1 MITDPWIFENANIW
15 RDDMLKE
22 LQCSIYRGG
31 TSKGAFV
38 MEEDLPENKEEC
50 DQILLKIMGSPDQRQ
65 INGLGGAV
73 STTSKVAIISKETT
87 EDWDVNYTF
96 AQVQIDKPFVS
107 YAGNCGNISSA
118 VGVFALENDLVEIS
132 APITTVRV
140 YNTNTKKI
148 IHEHIPTPNGEITYE
163 GEFSISGVPGTGS
176 KIELEFLNPEGSF
189 TGKLLPTGQTKD
201 TLKIADYGDV
211 EVSIVDAANP
221 LVYVKAAAIG
231 FAGTETAAMIDADPA
246 NLVLLEKIRGEAAV
260 TMGLAD
266 SWEEAATVTPG
277 VPKMTIVSAAQDFIT
292 DSGKEISGAE
302 YDLSIRM
309 MSMQKAHK
317 TIALTGALCTA
328 AACAIPGTIPNEVLG
343 NENVKNELVLG
354 HSDGLISVAM
364 KYKNEDGRIKIESVS
379 SHRTARKI
387 MVGTVFYTQG

>member
-1 MITDPWIFENANIW
+1 
-15 RDDMLKE
+15 
-22 LQCSIYRGG
+22 
-31 TSKGAFV
+31 
-38 MEEDLPENKEEC
+38 MEEDLPENKEER

-65 INGLGGAV
+65 IDGLGGAV
-73 STTSKVAIISKETT
+73 STTSKVAIISKETA
-87 EDWDVNYTF
+87 ENWDINYTF

-118 VGVFALENDLVEIS
+118 VGVFALENDLVDIT

-189 TGKLLPTGQTKD
+189 TGKLLPTGKTKD

-260 TMGLAD
+260 KMGLAD

-292 DSGKEISGAE
+292 DSGKEINAAE

-364 KYKNEDGRIKIESVS
+364 KYKNEDGKIKIESVS

>member
-1 MITDPWIFENANIW
+1 
-15 RDDMLKE
+15 MLKE
-22 LQCSIYRGG
+22 LECSIFRGG

-38 MEEDLPENKEEC
+38 MEEDLPENKEER

-65 INGLGGAV
+65 IDGLGGAV

-87 EDWDVNYTF
+87 EDWDINYTF

-118 VGVFALENDLVEIS
+118 VGVFALENNLVDIA
-132 APITTVRV
+132 APVTTVRV

-163 GEFSISGVPGTGS
+163 GDFSISGVPGTGS

-189 TGKLLPTGQTKD
+189 TGKLLPTGQAKD
-201 TLKIADYGDV
+201 VLEIEGYGDV

-221 LVYVKAAAIG
+221 LVYVKAEAIG

-260 TMGLAD
+260 KMGLAN
-266 SWEEAATVTPG
+266 SWQEAATVTPG

-292 DSGKEISGAE
+292 DSGKEINASE

-364 KYKNEDGRIKIESVS
+364 KYKNEDGKIKIESVS